1 MVMTQPLP
9 LTAAD
14 LAQFTGTSQ
23 YYQHPLG
30 LKYTD
35 GVKYLAENG
44 QAYWL
49 LDAIASWQADPKIR
63 DDRQLQEIQF
73 WKLTVNPDQSATLVC
88 EQDLND
94 IAVTQAIPFT
104 DFGLESVTIYCQ
116 QGVMLLPSEY

>member
-1 MVMTQPLP
+1 MTQALP

-23 YYQHPLG
+23 YYQHSLG
-30 LKYTD
+30 IRYTD
-35 GVKYLAENG
+35 GIKYLAENG

-49 LDAIASWQADPKIR
+49 LDAIAAWQADPRIR
-63 DDRQLQEIQF
+63 DDSQLQEIQF

-88 EQDLND
+88 ERDQND
-94 IAVTQAIPFT
+94 VAVTQKIPFT
-104 DFGLESVTIYCQ
+104 DFGLASVTIYCQ